1 MSREGGREGSEGG
14 RMCSVRSETR
24 LRERDDTRESCK
36 CRER

>member
-1 MSREGGREGSEGG
+1 MSREGGMEGSEEW
-14 RMCSVRSETR
+14 RMRSSRSESR